1 MKKNTLIS
9 DPIFMNE
16 IFKTFGNSH
25 TWLVKSTT
33 HYVRFEN
40 GSIFRF
46 DKPSI
51 KTEFC
56 YGYGFCG
63 VSTEEEENNAEARS
77 ESIKKKENFF
87 NENMKYFREL
97 ERTINDIGENQKI
110 YASNDYKNSSFVYLF
125 NDNDVMWYNI
135 YQNKVKDAYVLSK
148 KDIQAMKNGIE
159 IGKKMFIKRL
169 ETYWKRFGS
178 SKIRSW
184 TYLSD

>member
-1 MKKNTLIS
+1 MKKHTLAS

-16 IFKTFGNSH
+16 ILNTFGKTND
-25 TWLVKSTT
+25 WLIQSTT

-51 KTEFC
+51 KTKFC

-63 VSTEEEENNAEARS
+63 VFTEEDENNAEASS

-87 NENMKYFREL
+87 NANMEYFREL
-97 ERTINDIGENQKI
+97 EKTIDIGENQKI
-110 YASNDYKNSSFVYLF
+110 YAYNNFKNSSFVYLF
-125 NDNDVMWYNI
+125 NDNDVMLSNI
-135 YQNKVKDAYVLSK
+135 YQNKIKDAYVLSK
-148 KDIQAMKNGIE
+148 KDIKAMKDAIE
-159 IGKKMFIKRL
+159 LGKKMFTKRL